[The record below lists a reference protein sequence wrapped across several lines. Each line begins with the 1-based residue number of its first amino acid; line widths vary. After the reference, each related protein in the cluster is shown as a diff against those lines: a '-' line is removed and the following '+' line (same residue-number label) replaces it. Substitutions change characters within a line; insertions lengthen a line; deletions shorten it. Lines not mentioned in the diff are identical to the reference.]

1 MKKMFLRVYQPLDI
15 EEVKKHLLIY
25 GDLSANCANCQAIDL
40 KLDVKQCPQCK
51 TDFKFI
57 AFRNV
62 RSHIPKLIKL
72 HEERPEVK
80 LIDFDDYQRHWA
92 THKAQEFLK

>member
-1 MKKMFLRVYQPLDI
+1 MGKMFVRVYQPLDI
-15 EEVKKHLLIY
+15 ADIKKHLLIY

-40 KLDVKQCPQCK
+40 KLGSRQCPACK
-51 TDFKFI
+51 TEFKYI

-72 HEERPEVK
+72 HDEHPEVM
-80 LIDFDDYQRHWA
+80 LIDFDDFQRHWA
-92 THKAQEFLK
+92 TLKAQEFLR